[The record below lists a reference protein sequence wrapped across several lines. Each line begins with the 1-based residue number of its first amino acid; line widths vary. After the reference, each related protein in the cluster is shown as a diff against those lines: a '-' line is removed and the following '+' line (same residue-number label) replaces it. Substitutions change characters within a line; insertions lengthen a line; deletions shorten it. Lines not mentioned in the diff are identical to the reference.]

1 MSKETLIDRP
11 DDPVITPAVKFLGDV
26 HKRGFNEIS
35 LRKYLVEKRGLSS
48 VQINEAFRIHN
59 ARLAGIEED
68 KNSPRVTIVRE
79 SIASNQDM
87 TEELGNVKKV
97 QAEPKTKIEISLL
110 YTTGRQEE
118 GQRLFEDFINSEWDY
133 CTKLEFLKN
142 VYYKELAELAEKRFF
157 RLTKEDLDVM
167 FQRIPKLLL
176 VHSFFYNELKR
187 GAHIGHVFVKFFR
200 TFKSY
205 LDYMKDCSSTVRKM
219 SEYVLDKKLHKSVLD
234 IRGRSNPKQDD
245 VIDMLL
251 CPLNRIVE
259 YNQFLEK
266 IWKFADKTEKVKD
279 GYLAKALRKIGKIAK
294 NIERYKYSIFNRNE
308 MNKVQQFLGS
318 QWKILH
324 PMRRVIR
331 RGTMVQ
337 QISGWTTK
345 KKNYIFFLFNDL
357 LVWTTTKGELQHII
371 QLRKWNLM
379 ISDSKHYNE
388 KKFKLISNQDKRKT
402 ILLECSS
409 KWQRDAWFTAVKI
422 AMKAAKELKIDTSS
436 MSNLFSSAKSN
447 ENSSVKARHSR
458 SLSLSLLNRNPFVKG
473 RRRILS
479 DSDSR
484 RESID
489 TGNGVSGIDDFTY
502 DEHYERSYNLDTE
515 FKELESM
522 SDESDSQTLDYED
535 EQFFKKYGVTS
546 EKQEAKRS
554 VGQLNPFQGG
564 TPGHDSDESFTDQVL
579 NHEREE
585 KQEAKRS
592 GGQLIPF
599 RSTNLRAS
607 NESLTNQVLNKERI
621 EKASEEKK
629 LRIPVSTGGVSG
641 DGNLKLEIVR
651 SSNNSSVDTRAIFE
665 AGPIGM
671 RQEKV
676 DEVSRST
683 SPSVRYGFK
692 SSHSVIVRRYVG
704 GIKNYSS
711 DSDLALNRTSSYTT
725 RLNKLYTIRL
735 NDLNTTV

>member
-1 MSKETLIDRP
+1 
-11 DDPVITPAVKFLGDV
+11 
-26 HKRGFNEIS
+26 
-35 LRKYLVEKRGLSS
+35 
-48 VQINEAFRIHN
+48 
-59 ARLAGIEED
+59 
-68 KNSPRVTIVRE
+68 
-79 SIASNQDM
+79 
-87 TEELGNVKKV
+87 
-97 QAEPKTKIEISLL
+97 
-110 YTTGRQEE
+110 
-118 GQRLFEDFINSEWDY
+118 
-133 CTKLEFLKN
+133 
-142 VYYKELAELAEKRFF
+142 
-157 RLTKEDLDVM
+157 M

-187 GAHIGHVFVKFFR
+187 GAHIGHVFVKFLR

-205 LDYMKDCSSTVRKM
+205 LDYMKDCSSIVRKM
-219 SEYVLDKKLHKSVLD
+219 SEYVLDKKLHKCVLD

-251 CPLNRIVE
+251 SPLNRIVE
-259 YNQFLEK
+259 YNQFLQK
-266 IWKFADKTEKVKD
+266 IWEFADKTEKVKD
-279 GYLAKALRKIGKIAK
+279 DHLAKALRKIGKIAK
-294 NIERYKYSIFNRNE
+294 NVERYKYGIFNRNE
-308 MNKVQQFLGS
+308 MNKVQQFLGD

-357 LVWTTTKGELQHII
+357 LVWTTTKGVLRHII
-371 QLRKWNLM
+371 QLRKWSLV
-379 ISDSKHYNE
+379 ISDAKHYSE
-388 KKFKLISNQDKRKT
+388 KKFKLVSKQDRRKT
-402 ILLECSS
+402 LLLECSS
-409 KWQRDAWFTAVKI
+409 KWQRDAWFTAIKI

-436 MSNLFSSAKSN
+436 MGNLFGSGKIS
-447 ENSSVKARHSR
+447 ENSNVKTRHSR
-458 SLSLSLLNRNPFVKG
+458 SRSLSLLNRNPFVKG

-489 TGNGVSGIDDFTY
+489 VGNGLPGIDDFTY

-522 SDESDSQTLDYED
+522 TDESESQTLDYED
-535 EQFFKKYGVTS
+535 EQFFEKYGRNS

-554 VGQLNPFQGG
+554 VGQLNPFRAG
-564 TPGHDSDESFTDQVL
+564 TSAHDSDESLTDQVL
-579 NHEREE
+579 NHERKG

-592 GGQLIPF
+592 VGQLNPF
-599 RSTNLRAS
+599 RGINSRDS
-607 NESLTNQVLNKERI
+607 NESLTNQVLNKERK

-629 LRIPVSTGGVSG
+629 VPVSTGGVSG
-641 DGNLKLEIVR
+641 DGNVKLEIVR
-651 SSNNSSVDTRAIFE
+651 SSNTSSVDTRAIFE
-665 AGPIGM
+665 TFPIGV

-692 SSHSVIVRRYVG
+692 SPHSVIVRRYVG
-704 GIKNYSS
+704 GIKKYSS
-711 DSDLALNRTSSYTT
+711 ESDLALNRTSSFTT
-725 RLNKLYTIRL
+725 RLDKLYTIRL